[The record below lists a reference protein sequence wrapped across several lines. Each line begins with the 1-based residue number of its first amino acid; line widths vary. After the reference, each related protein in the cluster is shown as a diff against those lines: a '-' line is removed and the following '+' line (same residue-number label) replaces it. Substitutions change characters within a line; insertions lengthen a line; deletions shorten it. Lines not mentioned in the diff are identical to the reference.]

1 MVRRGALA
9 TTLAVLLGLMGSTT
23 RALPDAHGE
32 RSRQLRDPLLGTWD
46 TGLVS
51 FDRVRAA
58 MTAAGYTEPE
68 IRFFLRDNG
77 LRAATTWRLDL
88 TFTREHGVPT
98 VIRTGWDPALSAT
111 PIDGEHARYRL
122 LPRRRIA
129 ITSADPKFQKWRELY
144 SYRIT
149 GKRLRVKVIGETDPT
164 LTKDELRLDRR
175 GMYAMAAAPL
185 KKIG

>member
-1 MVRRGALA
+1 VA
-9 TTLAVLLGLMGSTT
+9 TILAVLLGLMGSSTW
-23 RALPDAHGE
+23 ASLDARGVDARGE
-32 RSRQLRDPLLGTWD
+32 SSPQSRDPLLGTWD
-46 TGLVS
+46 TGRVS

-58 MTAAGYTEPE
+58 MSAAGYTEPE

-88 TFTREHGVPT
+88 TFTREHGVPS

-111 PIDGEHARYRL
+111 PVDGEHARYRL

-129 ITSADPKFQKWRELY
+129 ITSADPKFHKWRELY

-149 GKRLRVKVIGETDPT
+149 GKRLRFRVIGETDPT
-164 LTKDELRLDRR
+164 LTKEELRLDRR